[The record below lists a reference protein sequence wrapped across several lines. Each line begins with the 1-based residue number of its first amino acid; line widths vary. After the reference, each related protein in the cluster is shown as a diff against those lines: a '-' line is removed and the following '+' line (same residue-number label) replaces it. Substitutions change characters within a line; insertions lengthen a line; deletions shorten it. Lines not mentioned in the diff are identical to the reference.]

1 MSLAGT
7 SRLEVSCVLHWF
19 SLWNAAQREAFSATL
34 LAHLAPP
41 REDPAGSGWAKM
53 LSQKGPACSA
63 AEQSAY
69 LLSWFGEYSDLQRDD
84 FLHVLADK
92 YTLLGPAG
100 DGDLGLS
107 HLSMGNPDAPPSLF
121 QCRMSL
127 FDQWF
132 QGWSDEDKASFLDRL
147 RSLDPEFVDKL
158 SSVPNGTADHSPSA
172 PLPPATTT
180 VLVNHCTSV
189 TVNGDSL
196 KVDEDEEVEEEEE
209 EEGNR
214 EVVSPTE
221 EPQPMPRNV
230 VSPSSGSV
238 EEERVSPMG
247 EKIEYEEQEE
257 LVL

>member
-1 MSLAGT
+1 
-7 SRLEVSCVLHWF
+7 
-19 SLWNAAQREAFSATL
+19 
-34 LAHLAPP
+34 
-41 REDPAGSGWAKM
+41 M

-84 FLHVLADK
+84 FLHVLAEK
-92 YTLLGPAG
+92 YTPLGPAG
-100 DGDLGLS
+100 DGALGLS
-107 HLSMGNPDAPPSLF
+107 HLAIVNPDAPPSLF

-158 SSVPNGTADHSPSA
+158 SSIPNGTADHSPTA
-172 PLPPATTT
+172 PPMPPATTT

-196 KVDEDEEVEEEEE
+196 KVDDDEEVEEEEE

-230 VSPSSGSV
+230 VSPSAGSV
-238 EEERVSPMG
+238 EEERISPMG
-247 EKIEYEEQEE
+247 EKIEYEEQDE

>member
-1 MSLAGT
+1 
-7 SRLEVSCVLHWF
+7 
-19 SLWNAAQREAFSATL
+19 
-34 LAHLAPP
+34 
-41 REDPAGSGWAKM
+41 M

-84 FLHVLADK
+84 FLHVLAEK
-92 YTLLGPAG
+92 YTPLGPAG
-100 DGDLGLS
+100 DGALGLS
-107 HLSMGNPDAPPSLF
+107 HLSIVNPDAPPSLF

-158 SSVPNGTADHSPSA
+158 SSVPNGTADHSPTA
-172 PLPPATTT
+172 PPMPPATTT

-196 KVDEDEEVEEEEE
+196 KVDDDEEVEEEEE

-230 VSPSSGSV
+230 VSPSAGSV

>member
-1 MSLAGT
+1 
-7 SRLEVSCVLHWF
+7 
-19 SLWNAAQREAFSATL
+19 
-34 LAHLAPP
+34 
-41 REDPAGSGWAKM
+41 M

-84 FLHVLADK
+84 FLHVLAEK
-92 YTLLGPAG
+92 YTPLGPAG
-100 DGDLGLS
+100 DGALGLS
-107 HLSMGNPDAPPSLF
+107 HLAIVNPDAPPSLF

-158 SSVPNGTADHSPSA
+158 SSVPNGTADHSPTA
-172 PLPPATTT
+172 PPMPPATTT

-196 KVDEDEEVEEEEE
+196 KVDDDEEVEEEEE

-230 VSPSSGSV
+230 VSPSAGSV

-247 EKIEYEEQEE
+247 EKIEYEEQDE

>member
-1 MSLAGT
+1 
-7 SRLEVSCVLHWF
+7 
-19 SLWNAAQREAFSATL
+19 
-34 LAHLAPP
+34 
-41 REDPAGSGWAKM
+41 M

-84 FLHVLADK
+84 FLHVLAEK
-92 YTLLGPAG
+92 YTPLGPAF
-100 DGDLGLS
+100 DGALGLS
-107 HLSMGNPDAPPSLF
+107 RLAIVNPDAPPSLF

-158 SSVPNGTADHSPSA
+158 SSIPNGTADDSPAA
-172 PLPPATTT
+172 PLPPAMTT

-196 KVDEDEEVEEEEE
+196 KVDDDEDVEEE

-230 VSPSSGSV
+230 VSPSTGSV

-247 EKIEYEEQEE
+247 EKIEYDEQDE

>member
-1 MSLAGT
+1 
-7 SRLEVSCVLHWF
+7 
-19 SLWNAAQREAFSATL
+19 
-34 LAHLAPP
+34 
-41 REDPAGSGWAKM
+41 M

-84 FLHVLADK
+84 FLHVLAEK
-92 YTLLGPAG
+92 YTPLGPAG
-100 DGDLGLS
+100 DGALGLS
-107 HLSMGNPDAPPSLF
+107 HLAIVNPDAPPSLF

-158 SSVPNGTADHSPSA
+158 SSVPNGTADDSPTA
-172 PLPPATTT
+172 PLPPAMTT

-196 KVDEDEEVEEEEE
+196 KVDDDEDVEEEEE

-230 VSPSSGSV
+230 VSPSTGST

-247 EKIEYEEQEE
+247 EKIEYDEQEE

>member
-1 MSLAGT
+1 
-7 SRLEVSCVLHWF
+7 
-19 SLWNAAQREAFSATL
+19 
-34 LAHLAPP
+34 
-41 REDPAGSGWAKM
+41 M

-69 LLSWFGEYSDLQRDD
+69 LLNWFGEYSDLQRDD
-84 FLHVLADK
+84 FLHVLAEK
-92 YTLLGPAG
+92 YTPFGLAG
-100 DGDLGLS
+100 DGTLGLS
-107 HLSMGNPDAPPSLF
+107 HLTIGNPDAPPSLF

-147 RSLDPEFVDKL
+147 RSLDPEFIDKL
-158 SSVPNGTADHSPSA
+158 SSVPNGTADHSPTA
-172 PLPPATTT
+172 PPMPPATTT

-196 KVDEDEEVEEEEE
+196 KVDDDEEVEEEE

-230 VSPSSGSV
+230 VSPSAGSV
-238 EEERVSPMG
+238 EEERVSPLV

>member
-1 MSLAGT
+1 
-7 SRLEVSCVLHWF
+7 
-19 SLWNAAQREAFSATL
+19 
-34 LAHLAPP
+34 
-41 REDPAGSGWAKM
+41 M

-84 FLHVLADK
+84 FLHVLAEK
-92 YTLLGPAG
+92 YTPLGPAG
-100 DGDLGLS
+100 DGALGLS
-107 HLSMGNPDAPPSLF
+107 HLAIVNPDAPPSLF

-158 SSVPNGTADHSPSA
+158 SSVPNGTADDSPTA
-172 PLPPATTT
+172 PLPPAMTT

-196 KVDEDEEVEEEEE
+196 KVDDDEDVEEEEE

-230 VSPSSGSV
+230 VSPSTGSV

-247 EKIEYEEQEE
+247 EKIEYDEQEE

>member
-1 MSLAGT
+1 
-7 SRLEVSCVLHWF
+7 
-19 SLWNAAQREAFSATL
+19 
-34 LAHLAPP
+34 
-41 REDPAGSGWAKM
+41 M

-84 FLHVLADK
+84 FLHVLAEK
-92 YTLLGPAG
+92 YTPLGPAG
-100 DGDLGLS
+100 DGALGLS
-107 HLSMGNPDAPPSLF
+107 HLAIVNPDAPPSLF

-158 SSVPNGTADHSPSA
+158 SSIPNGTADHSPTA
-172 PLPPATTT
+172 PPMPPATTT

-189 TVNGDSL
+189 AVNGDSL
-196 KVDEDEEVEEEEE
+196 KVDDDEEVEEEEE

-230 VSPSSGSV
+230 VSPSAGSV
-238 EEERVSPMG
+238 EEERISPMG
-247 EKIEYEEQEE
+247 EKIEYEEQDE